1 VFHEPD
7 PIRNRLGESWKD
19 IFKLIIAK
27 FASIAMLRAAT
38 GVLVPSDRARSLYM
52 RYFKRYNRNVHT
64 LHLLF
69 DDGFG
74 PDQTVYD
81 YSRRKYFSLLGGATK
96 AHNIDAFVEFAKYA
110 VRSECGFAIS
120 IATRSDLSQVLSCD
134 REFADYVKEGKI
146 LLQHGRVLSGA
157 EMDAKFLDSFCVWN
171 LYKYSTQSG
180 VLPRA
185 FMTGTAVIAARM
197 GSFEEFVK
205 PGVNG
210 EFVESAADFDAIIQA
225 AKKIRQNIP
234 AYVQGCRASFF
245 GTFHY
250 RAGRKA
256 LAAILAPQATAN
268 QVGSENLPQP
278 RGAGAD

>member
-1 VFHEPD
+1 
-7 PIRNRLGESWKD
+7 
-19 IFKLIIAK
+19 
-27 FASIAMLRAAT
+27 
-38 GVLVPSDRARSLYM
+38 
-52 RYFKRYNRNVHT
+52 
-64 LHLLF
+64 
-69 DDGFG
+69 
-74 PDQTVYD
+74 
-81 YSRRKYFSLLGGATK
+81 
-96 AHNIDAFVEFAKYA
+96 
-110 VRSECGFAIS
+110 
-120 IATRSDLSQVLSCD
+120 
-134 REFADYVKEGKI
+134 
-146 LLQHGRVLSGA
+146 
-157 EMDAKFLDSFCVWN
+157 
-171 LYKYSTQSG
+171 
-180 VLPRA
+180 
-185 FMTGTAVIAARM
+185 MTGTAVIAARM